1 MTTSDPLRQPGA
13 EVPGDT
19 GAPDIVG
26 PTGEE
31 MPVQTHDDVDRPVP
45 QPGTP
50 SRPAHTAVTEPP
62 ADRPFPGRAPR
73 RPTRDTPYSE

>member
-1 MTTSDPLRQPGA
+1 MTSPADPREPGA
-13 EVPGDT
+13 EIPGDT

-31 MPVQTHDDVDRPVP
+31 MPVQPHDDVQAPVA
-45 QPGTP
+45 QRGTP

-62 ADRPFPGRAPR
+62 ADRPFPGRAPLR
-73 RPTRDTPYSE
+73 RTRDDYPD

>member
-1 MTTSDPLRQPGA
+1 MSGSGQPTTPDV

-31 MPVQTHDDVDRPVP
+31 MPRQEHDDVVGDDRGADLPPVP
-45 QPGTP
+45 ET
-50 SRPAHTAVTEPP
+50 S
-62 ADRPFPGRAPR
+62 PR
-73 RPTRDTPYSE
+73 QS